1 MTRSRLLRLGGACW
15 ASVLLLLG
23 CAGGPPAPDWQV
35 NAHGAIQRAT
45 VAELEGN
52 DRVAGVEWRRAL
64 EETRRTARLD
74 LLTRVELSRCAVRQ
88 ASLVVSPCEGFERL
102 RVDAEPETQA
112 YARYLAGTPESA
124 DLPLLPP
131 VHRAAAQLLL
141 SPPTEGRAAPVLMAM
156 ADPVSR
162 LVAAGALLR
171 AERLDPPGI
180 AVAVD
185 TASAQGWRRPLLAWL
200 QVQADVA
207 RQSGDT
213 ALEALARRRM
223 DALTAGAAAR
233 PAQTS
238 D

>member
-1 MTRSRLLRLGGACW
+1 MTRNSIARLG
-15 ASVLLLLG
+15 SVCVVVSWLLG
-23 CAGGPPAPDWQV
+23 CASGRPAPDWQV
-35 NAHGAIQRAT
+35 NAHGAMQRAT
-45 VAELEGN
+45 MAEWEGN

-74 LLTRVELSRCAVRQ
+74 LLALVELSRCAVRQ
-88 ASLVVSPCEGFERL
+88 ASLDMAPCEGYERL
-102 RVDAEPETQA
+102 QADATPETQA
-112 YARYLAGTPESA
+112 YARYLAGVPETA
-124 DLPLLPP
+124 DVPLLPP
-131 VHRAAAQLLL
+131 AHRAVAQWLLA
-141 SPPTEGRAAPVLMAM
+141 PPTERSSATVLMAL

-171 AERLDPPGI
+171 AGRLDPPGI

-185 TASAQGWRRPLLAWL
+185 TASQQGWRRPLLAWL

-207 RQSGDT
+207 QQSADA
-213 ALEALARRRM
+213 ALEALARRRL

-233 PAQTS
+233 PARTS

>member
-1 MTRSRLLRLGGACW
+1 MSPHPILRLGAAGLA
-15 ASVLLLLG
+15 VGLLLG

-35 NAHGAIQRAT
+35 NAHGALQRAT
-45 VAELEGN
+45 VADLEGQ

-74 LLTRVELSRCAVRQ
+74 LLARVELSRCAVRQ
-88 ASLVVSPCEGFERL
+88 ASLDVSACDGFEHL
-102 RVDAEPETQA
+102 QADATPEDQA
-112 YARYLAGTPESA
+112 YARYLMGAPEAA
-124 DLPLLPP
+124 DQPLLPP
-131 VHRAAAQLLL
+131 VHRAVAQVLLA
-141 SPPTEGRAAPVLMAM
+141 PPAEGRAAPVLTAM

-162 LVAAGALLR
+162 LVAAGALFR
-171 AERLDPPGI
+171 AERLDPSGI
-180 AVAVD
+180 AVAVG

-207 RQSGDT
+207 RQSGDA
-213 ALEALARRRM
+213 ALEALARRRL